1 MGYFPLC
8 LLSTHRNQTE
18 PDNMNIATTNS
29 AELLKF
35 KLTDMIDDV
44 LAHDGYS
51 DIHIE
56 VKILKRGQKEV
67 ILHFGKQYRFVID
80 MPVKSTS
87 KDTVGSNKYLK

>member
-18 PDNMNIATTNS
+18 PDKMNNAPTNS

-35 KLTDMIDDV
+35 KLIDLIDDV

-80 MPVKSTS
+80 MP
-87 KDTVGSNKYLK
+87 DTNSSNDL

>member
-1 MGYFPLC
+1 
-8 LLSTHRNQTE
+8 
-18 PDNMNIATTNS
+18 
-29 AELLKF
+29 
-35 KLTDMIDDV
+35 MIDDV

-87 KDTVGSNKYLK
+87 KDTVGSN

>member
-1 MGYFPLC
+1 
-8 LLSTHRNQTE
+8 
-18 PDNMNIATTNS
+18 MNIATTNS

-35 KLTDMIDDV
+35 KLMDLIDDV

-80 MPVKSTS
+80 MPDKNTS
-87 KDTVGSNKYLK
+87 IDTLGSN

>member
-8 LLSTHRNQTE
+8 LLSTQRNQTE
-18 PDNMNIATTNS
+18 PDKMNNAPTNS

-35 KLTDMIDDV
+35 KLIDLIDDV

-80 MPVKSTS
+80 MPDTNSS
-87 KDTVGSNKYLK
+87 NDTVGSN